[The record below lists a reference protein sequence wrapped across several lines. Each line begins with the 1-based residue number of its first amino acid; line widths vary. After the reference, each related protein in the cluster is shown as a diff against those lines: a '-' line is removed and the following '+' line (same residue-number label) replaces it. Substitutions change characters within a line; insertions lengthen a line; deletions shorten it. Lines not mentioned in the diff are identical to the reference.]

1 MLPNPENSPQST
13 LASLGVAKKPWTR
26 VHIDYAGPFM
36 GAMLF
41 VITDAHSK
49 WVDVHLTKTTTAQ
62 ETISKFRQTFAT
74 LGLPE
79 IIVSD
84 NEAVFTGLEFQM
96 FLSNNGIIHRRSSPY
111 HPSTN
116 GRAERM
122 IQTMK
127 DGLRKLDGSLETR
140 LQRLLLSYR
149 TTPHAT
155 TGRTRLDLIFP
166 DTSLQVSRTQKL
178 PLFIPTA
185 IS

>member
-1 MLPNPENSPQST
+1 MFRMDGLVQMILIKTYSGST
-13 LASLGVAKKPWTR
+13 STRMNLAQKMVVYCGGAGSSYLSLE
-26 VHIDYAGPFM
+26 
-36 GAMLF
+36 AMLF

-62 ETISKFRQTFAT
+62 ETISKLRQTFAT
-74 LGLPE
+74 FGLPK

-84 NEAVFTGLEFQM
+84 NIAVFTSSELKM

-116 GRAERM
+116 GQAERM
-122 IQTMK
+122 IQTIK
-127 DGLRKLDGSLETR
+127 DGLCKLDGSLETR

-155 TGRTRLDLIFP
+155 REGH
-166 DTSLQVSRTQKL
+166 QQN
-178 PLFIPTA
+178 
-185 IS
+185 